1 MSVCTDFA
9 RTHTHFPPPIST
21 QVVSLGADVHAVNEG
36 GNKPL
41 HVAAYEGHVAVM
53 EALIERGT

>member
-1 MSVCTDFA
+1 VWLRF
-9 RTHTHFPPPIST
+9 ST